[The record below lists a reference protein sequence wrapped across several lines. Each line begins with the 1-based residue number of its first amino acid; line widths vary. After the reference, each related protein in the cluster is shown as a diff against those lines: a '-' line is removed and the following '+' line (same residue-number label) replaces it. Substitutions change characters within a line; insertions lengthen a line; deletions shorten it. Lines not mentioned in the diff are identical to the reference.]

1 MPERIAM
8 KKLLL
13 GTIGLLA
20 LGIAAPAVAADLPA
34 RTYSKAPAMIP
45 AFYDWSGLYLGING
59 GWGTSHKCWDLA
71 NNAGVIVSPTLPE
84 GCHNASGGTA
94 GGQIGYRWQ
103 ASSWVFGIEAQ
114 GNWADFKGSNV
125 NLVLPALRDRSKIEA
140 FGLFTGSVGYAWN
153 NVLVYAKGGGGVV
166 SDKYSTTTIATGVI
180 ADRATETRWGGA
192 VGAGLEYSFAQSWSL
207 GVEYDHMFMGTRNVS
222 AITPAGVFSATD
234 RIRQD
239 VDLVTARINYR
250 WGGPII
256 AKY

>member
-1 MPERIAM
+1 MAM

-34 RTYSKAPAMIP
+34 QTYSKAPAMIP

-71 NNAGVIVSPTLPE
+71 NNAGVILVPTAPE
-84 GCHNASGGTA
+84 GCHNATGGTA

-125 NLVLPALRDRSKIEA
+125 NLFFPLVRDRSNIEA

-153 NVLVYAKGGGGVV
+153 NVLLYAKGGGGVV

-207 GVEYDHMFMGTRNVS
+207 GVEYDHMFMGTKSVNAV
-222 AITPAGVFSATD
+222 TPAGAFSATD
-234 RIRQD
+234 RIHQD

-250 WGGPII
+250 WGGPVI